1 MEIKMYTHFEISELS
16 LQLSGDFVRRVEV
29 KRNADFLSN
38 LAREGFISP
47 SHSEKE
53 NWVSS
58 KLSIEIKSYFL
69 QKKRVGK
76 MTFLH

>member
-1 MEIKMYTHFEISELS
+1 MTFGPNQYSNILRFMEIKMYTHFEISELS

-53 NWVSS
+53 N
-58 KLSIEIKSYFL
+58 
-69 QKKRVGK
+69 
-76 MTFLH
+76 